1 MRYGIALINVWWG
14 DGDIDT
20 RHFASTSEQSTYF
33 DNLTTG
39 KISSLVNFNMGNN
52 VTTQIVYRDTSGRE
66 ADELCRC
73 NYAVVYKYD
82 DNGEII
88 KRRYFYASAAQ
99 DAGGQMVV
107 DLNLDDIQTNF
118 IGQEENVKECRI
130 VRANLNRFIDN
141 GNGTVRFD
149 CSPTSKMFISEPL
162 QGLAKRLTKRTALK
176 FNQQGLGSDVVEWV
190 NENILGW
197 VYMFATA
204 QIFNVFDIETGKQ
217 AQRYLGYT
225 RLSVFG
231 NDVYNIEVAP
241 QMPSA
246 VLCYPILKIN
256 SQLTNNNPKLIL
268 RCGSFDIPVSVAGDN
283 AFRDDNKNNS
293 YIYSRKVSK
302 YSPFYKILNDS
313 GLDAKVENGNLIL
326 TCDYEGSSVYVDS
339 LLGIQAITFGN
350 TNSDSPTPTS
360 ALFYIAGDKFSENDF
375 TYQTDKKFQFSKSEI
390 VGSNKNVDFNPKLLG
405 QQFFELNLK
414 EGSQSFTYDLQKL
427 ATNSFDI
434 KYTEAL
440 TPDVTKGYLRIVPQN
455 DNCIYISD
463 CGYNYTGLVYSND
476 MSLMVDNDQLSQFLA
491 NNKNFYLQRGLD
503 IGTDIASGIG
513 SFFAGDMASGVK
525 GITEGLTKS
534 LNTMWTVD
542 NMRAAPHQLANA
554 NGNAY
559 FNLVVTSFDFF
570 VEEYEII
577 ENEKQIVND
586 FMTQFGFLYNQDD
599 MISNYTNTRKYY
611 NYIEADVDVI
621 SSNISNEEKDRL
633 RQRLSNVRF
642 WHSDNVQYNLENYE
656 TWLEEEGT

>member
-1 MRYGIALINVWWG
+1 MRYGIALINVWWSN
-14 DGDIDT
+14 GDIDT
-20 RHFASTSEQSTYF
+20 RHFTSTSEQSTYF
-33 DNLTTG
+33 DNLTKG

-52 VTTQIVYRDTSGRE
+52 VTTQVVYRDTSGRE

-73 NYAVVYKYD
+73 NYAVVYKYN

-88 KRRYFYASAAQ
+88 KRRYFYASGAQ
-99 DAGGQMVV
+99 DAGGQMIV

-130 VRANLNRFIDN
+130 VRANLDRFVDN
-141 GNGTVRFD
+141 GDGTVRFD

-162 QGLAKRLTKRTALK
+162 QGLAKRLTKRTALE
-176 FNQQGLGSDVVEWV
+176 FNQQGLSSDVVEWV

-197 VYMFATA
+197 VY
-204 QIFNVFDIETGKQ
+204 IFVNARNYNVINIDTGKYVERHISNLQ
-217 AQRYLGYT
+217 M
-225 RLSVFG
+225 SVFG
-231 NDVYNIEVAP
+231 NDTYSIETAP
-241 QMPSA
+241 NMPA
-246 VLCYPILKIN
+246 GVLSYPILRQDNI
-256 SQLTNNNPKLIL
+256 TNTPQLIL
-268 RCGSFDIPVSVAGDN
+268 RCGSYDIPVSIQGDRS
-283 AFRDDNKNNS
+283 FRGQNENNS
-293 YIYSRKVSK
+293 FVYGRKTSK
-302 YSPFYKILNDS
+302 YSPLYKILNDR

-326 TCDYEGSSVYVDS
+326 TCDHSGANIYLDHIF
-339 LLGIQAITFGN
+339 GIQAISFGN
-350 TNSDSPTPTS
+350 PDLAPYSVDS
-360 ALFYIAGDKFSENDF
+360 ALLYILGDKFSENDF
-375 TYQTDKKFQFSKSEI
+375 TYQTDKKFQFNKSEI
-390 VGSNKNVDFNPKLLG
+390 VGANKNVDFNPKLLG

-599 MISNYTNTRKYY
+599 LISNYTNTRKYY

-633 RQRLSNVRF
+633 RERLSSVRF
-642 WHSDNVQYNLENYE
+642 WHSDTVQYTLENYE